1 MTKLRVKKRSQLLYP
16 DGSVRGQAGY
26 VVDTSAACDRNIV
39 AEQGDALEVLR
50 ERSAVASSVD
60 ASKFVV
66 AAPKPEKAEKKTAKK
81 KASKKK
87 AAKK

>member
-1 MTKLRVKKRSQLLYP
+1 MAKLRVKKRSQLLYP

-39 AEQGDALEVLR
+39 AEQGDVLEVLR

-60 ASKFVV
+60 ASKFEV
-66 AAPKPEKAEKKTAKK
+66 ADPKPKKAKK
-81 KASKKK
+81 KATKKK